1 MAILLSILS
10 DQPIPNVALRW
21 QKKMKVSKNDLINR
35 ALTHYL
41 EALERQQYIDS
52 FKKLAGDKE
61 LLNLAEEGMEDYYI
75 QLEEYEKK

>member
-1 MAILLSILS
+1 
-10 DQPIPNVALRW
+10 
-21 QKKMKVSKNDLINR
+21 MKVPQKDLINM

-52 FKKLAGDKE
+52 FKKMTGDKD

-75 QLEEYEKK
+75 QLEEYEEK